1 MHKIS
6 FNYLKD
12 VDESNE
18 ALIIFIDG
26 KKTESEPLMVE
37 PGLHEIKVEQYHIL
51 NSAYFLFGALL
62 MAISFFG
69 YATESA
75 YLFRRWGRFA
85 VNKLTFDVQKDET
98 VTIRLHRHKKWFL
111 SDGYQLNIKYGEIE
125 NTRSIEKRNIF
136 TVLGTFVFTLIPFLI
151 IAGIIWLFN

>member
-1 MHKIS
+1 MHRLS

-12 VDESNE
+12 IDEFNE
-18 ALIIFIDG
+18 KLIIFIDG
-26 KKTESEPLMVE
+26 KKMESEPLMIE

-51 NSAYFLFGALL
+51 NSVYFLFGAFL
-62 MAISFFG
+62 MAIGFFA

-75 YLFRRWGRFA
+75 YLLRRWGRFA
-85 VNKLTFDVQKDET
+85 VNKLTIDVQKDET

-111 SDGYQLNIKYGEIE
+111 NDCYQLNIKFGEIE
-125 NTRSIEKRNIF
+125 NTRSIEKRNFF
-136 TVLGTFVFTLIPFLI
+136 TVLGTVVFTLIPFLI